1 MKVIFRVF
9 YFFYMNIDI
18 FIYLGV
24 KKFNGM
30 FKLFYEIN
38 IRKLRKGMIILC
50 GECVYLIFCCEKVM
64 LEG

>member
-1 MKVIFRVF
+1 
-9 YFFYMNIDI
+9 MNIDI

-24 KKFNGM
+24 KKFKGM